1 MTGDT
6 PPPDEPPVAIDRSS
20 MQERRA
26 RPEHILAG
34 SFHEGE
40 EAPPRGVAV
49 LAFVRWL
56 LLAGAFAAACAA
68 WWSYAHAD
76 LTHDHAPKYQCPMH
90 PQITSADPGECPICH
105 MNLEPIAAARTDAPE
120 ASSAGYACPMHPDV
134 TSLSPGTCPKCNMAL
149 EPTPGYVCPMH
160 PDVTSLSPGTCPKC
174 NMDLQPAAA
183 WPPGTAD
190 LHLGLDRLQAI
201 GVRTAEARLVELAP
215 TLRAPAVLQLAE
227 EGAAQVH
234 ARAAGFIEK
243 IAVTETGVTVHR
255 GQRLLDL
262 YSPEIYQAQTE
273 LLAARGWSG
282 GAGSSAQA
290 AARQRL
296 ELLGMSSAAI
306 DRMLATGKPARTV
319 ALEAPAAGV
328 VVARTAVLGAYVTPE
343 SALYELRSKSRLYVI
358 AEVPAGRG
366 EHLTRG
372 DKATLTLTTR
382 PNFSKDLTVDLVY
395 PELDPAA
402 RSFRVRL
409 TLEDSDLR
417 AGEYATVTFP
427 LKPRRVVAVPRD
439 ALVATG
445 ESTHVFIDHGDGH
458 LEPRTVK
465 TGDLSGELVEITT
478 GVDPGERVVAG
489 ATFLIDAESRLRA
502 ALIQ

>member
-6 PPPDEPPVAIDRSS
+6 PPPDEPSVGFIIRADAQGRI
-20 MQERRA
+20 MQERRV
-26 RPEHILAG
+26 RPEDIVAG
-34 SFHEGE
+34 PFHEGE
-40 EAPPRGVAV
+40 EIPPRGVAI

-76 LTHDHAPKYQCPMH
+76 PTHDHAPKYQCPMH

-120 ASSAGYACPMHPDV
+120 PTSAGYACPMHPDV

-149 EPTPGYVCPMH
+149 GPTAGYACPMHPDVTSLSPGTCPKCNMALGPTAGYACPMH

-174 NMDLQPAAA
+174 NMDLQPAT
-183 WPPGTAD
+183 PLPSGTAK

-201 GVRTAEARLVELAP
+201 GVRTTEARLVELAP
-215 TLRAPAVLQLAE
+215 TIRAPAVLQLAE
-227 EGAAQVH
+227 EGSAQVH

-306 DRMLATGKPARTV
+306 DRMLFPAHWDPKLRI
-319 ALEAPAAGV
+319 PRGQ
-328 VVARTAVLGAYVTPE
+328 VVA
-343 SALYELRSKSRLYVI
+343 
-358 AEVPAGRG
+358 
-366 EHLTRG
+366 
-372 DKATLTLTTR
+372 
-382 PNFSKDLTVDLVY
+382 
-395 PELDPAA
+395 AA
-402 RSFRVRL
+402 SIV
-409 TLEDSDLR
+409 SPK
-417 AGEYATVTFP
+417 Y
-427 LKPRRVVAVPRD
+427 
-439 ALVATG
+439 
-445 ESTHVFIDHGDGH
+445 
-458 LEPRTVK
+458 
-465 TGDLSGELVEITT
+465 
-478 GVDPGERVVAG
+478 
-489 ATFLIDAESRLRA
+489 
-502 ALIQ
+502 